1 MYLFFGIVLFFSCER
16 EYHSFSVDCD
26 TCEPEEPEYGKLL
39 ITLTINDKY
48 PLVPVTIYAGKK
60 ENENEVAVDTVDT
73 SKVDFPVK
81 LNEYY
86 TVVAE
91 YNDGNRK
98 IFVQDGDKI
107 KTKLVTDECEENC
120 YMIKG
125 GYYDVRLKYDE

>member
-1 MYLFFGIVLFFSCER
+1 MQLTKYMYLFFGIVLFFSCER
-16 EYHSFSVDCD
+16 EYHSFS
-26 TCEPEEPEYGKLL
+26 EYGKLL